1 MARLKQTFDTHIA
14 YLAIAFMLI
23 VALTTGVALL
33 GLERVGTLNEKAE
46 LLRQKAIKTDQVQ
59 RMRNAVRERFIRLSL
74 IVASDD
80 PFQRDAY
87 IQEFELLASRF
98 MVARNT
104 IENMER
110 LPGEAALFSALRN
123 LTTRGTPINDAVVEA
138 ALGGDPARAK
148 KLLFDESAPI
158 QEQVMA
164 LTDRILAFFEQANA
178 SAMLGMER
186 ELRQTQRLMT
196 TMAIAQVILVLL
208 IATIVIRRSR
218 RQYTGMQLEITRRR
232 LSEKRLQEAQD
243 GLEMQVQARTAEL
256 NRFKTTLD
264 QTLDCVFMFDA
275 DTLLFF
281 YFNAGALL
289 QVGYTRDELLSMHPY
304 DIKPEIDEAQF
315 DRIIAPLRAGERAS
329 LTFETVHQHKNGQRL
344 PVEVFLQ
351 YIAQKNEPARFVAIV
366 RDITERKRME
376 RMKSEFV
383 STVSHELRTP
393 LTSISGAL
401 GLLAGG
407 ALGAL
412 SEQAKQMVEIAHKN
426 SQRLGLLINDL
437 LDMERL
443 MAGKLRFDMQSQPL
457 IPLIEGA
464 IRDNQAYADQN
475 GVRLLLAHGAGAVRV
490 EVDAQRLQQVLA
502 NLLSNAAKFSPTGS
516 EVTVS
521 ATCTEA
527 AVRVSVTDQ
536 GPGIPAEFHD
546 RIFEKFSQ
554 ADASDSRKKGG
565 SGLGLAISR
574 ELMERMGGRIGYES
588 TPGKG
593 ATFYFELPVSPDK
606 QATGDN
612 V

>member
-1 MARLKQTFDTHIA
+1 
-14 YLAIAFMLI
+14 
-23 VALTTGVALL
+23 
-33 GLERVGTLNEKAE
+33 
-46 LLRQKAIKTDQVQ
+46 
-59 RMRNAVRERFIRLSL
+59 MRNAVRERFIRLSL
-74 IVASDD
+74 IVISDA
-80 PFQRDAY
+80 PFLQDAY
-87 IQEFELLASRF
+87 IQEFDLLASRF

-104 IENMER
+104 IEKMES
-110 LPGEAALFSALRN
+110 LPGEAALFAELRD
-123 LTTRGTPINDAVVEA
+123 LTAKGSPILASVVEA
-138 ALGGDPARAK
+138 ALGGDPIRAK
-148 KLLFDESAPI
+148 KLLLDESGPI

-164 LTDRILAFFEQANA
+164 QTDRILAFFEQANA
-178 SAMLGMER
+178 SAMGEMER

-196 TMAIAQVILVLL
+196 AMAIAQVVLVLL
-208 IATIVIRRSR
+208 IAAIVIRRSYK
-218 RQYTGMQLEITRRR
+218 QYTGMQFEITRRR
-232 LSEKRLQEAQD
+232 LSEKRLQESQD
-243 GLEMQVQARTAEL
+243 GLELQVQTRTAEL

-304 DIKPEIDEAQF
+304 DIKPEIDAAQF
-315 DRIIAPLRAGERAS
+315 DKLIAPLRTGERAS
-329 LTFETVHQHKNGQRL
+329 LTFETVHQHKNGQCL

-401 GLLAGG
+401 GLLVGG

-443 MAGKLRFDMQSQPL
+443 MAGKLRFDMQAQPL
-457 IPLIEGA
+457 MPLIEGA

-475 GVRLLLAHGAGAVRV
+475 GVRLLLAHGAGAGSGAGAGAVRV

-516 EVTVS
+516 EVTV
-521 ATCTEA
+521 TVICTEA
-527 AVRVSVTDQ
+527 AVRVAVTDY

-574 ELMERMGGRIGYES
+574 ELMERMGGRIGFES
-588 TPGKG
+588 TPGEG